1 MGVGTLQFSFIN
13 TEDETDRKYFNTDD
27 EGEACLI
34 ISKPST
40 YEAMLRKESYG
51 TVTVTDKN
59 VSVTLRK
66 SEP

>member
-1 MGVGTLQFSFIN
+1 MKYQQFSFIN

-34 ISKPST
+34 ISKPGT

>member
-1 MGVGTLQFSFIN
+1 MQQKKLVDMLI
-13 TEDETDRKYFNTDD
+13 
-27 EGEACLI
+27 LI